1 MSILELFCDVDDF
14 VQEYWE
20 PWEQTLVQNGK
31 QRQRA
36 HEMHPSEIMTMLIH
50 FH

>member
-20 PWEQTLVQNGK
+20 AWEQTLLQNGK
-31 QRQRA
+31 QQRT
-36 HEMHPSEIMTMLIH
+36 P
-50 FH
+50 